1 MTVVL
6 KFQGKSLTVL
16 NTIIMSLAVSILAM
30 PVTFAAPDSRSW
42 RVTDDRFP
50 DRDEK
55 KEELGRLLFFDKILS
70 GNENISCASC
80 HHPFAATGDGLSL
93 PVGTGGTGFGVA
105 RESSGQPGQQIFERV
120 PRNAPALF
128 NLGAYDFSVLFHDGR
143 LAEDHEQPNGFLNPA
158 GDDLPSGLDSV
169 LAAQAMFPV
178 TSAAEMAG
186 QPGENAIANATAVNN
201 LAGADGV
208 WELLADRLRVN
219 IEYVDLF
226 IEAFEHID
234 SADDISYVDA
244 SNAIGA
250 FEAAAYRCT
259 DSPFDRAV
267 GSDGSLQQK
276 SWKDSLSPKVIRGEK
291 LFYGKAQCAD
301 CHSGPFQTDQSFHA
315 IAVPQVGP
323 GKGDGVDGH
332 DDFGRERVTGDAAD
346 RYRFRTP
353 SLRQVAYTGPW
364 GHDGAYNSLV
374 DMIEHHLNPVRALEN
389 YDTSQLVLAPR
400 QDLDALDL
408 VAHNDPARRAE
419 IAAANELR
427 VVQLDP
433 TEISDI
439 VEFLTVG
446 LTDAS
451 CVDLRR
457 DVPQSVPSGLPIAD

>member
-1 MTVVL
+1 MTVVSML
-6 KFQGKSLTVL
+6 QGKSLCVL
-16 NTIIMSLAVSILAM
+16 NTLIVPLAVSVFAV
-30 PVTFAAPDSRSW
+30 PVGIAAQDSQSW
-42 RVTDDRFP
+42 RVTDAMFP
-50 DRDEK
+50 AGDER

-105 RESSGQPGQQIFERV
+105 RETSGQLGQQVFERV

-128 NLGAYDFSVLFHDGR
+128 NLGADDFSVLFHDGR
-143 LAEDHEQPNGFLNPA
+143 LAVDHNQPSGFLNPA
-158 GDDLPSGLDSV
+158 GDDLPSNLESV

-186 QPGENAIANATAVNN
+186 QPGENAIADAAAANN

-208 WELLADRLRVN
+208 WALLADRLRAN
-219 IEYVDLF
+219 TEYVDLF

-234 SADDISYVDA
+234 SAADISYQDA

-259 DSPFDRAV
+259 DTPFDRAV
-267 GSDGSLQQK
+267 GSDGALQQK

-323 GKGDGVDGH
+323 GKGDGADGH
-332 DDFGRERVTGDAAD
+332 DDFGRERVTADAAD
-346 RYRFRTP
+346 RYKFRTP

-374 DMIEHHLNPVRALEN
+374 DMIKHHLNPVEALEN
-389 YDTSQLVLAPR
+389 YDTSQLVLASRP
-400 QDLDALDL
+400 DLDAQDL
-408 VAHNDPARRAE
+408 IAHNDPAHRAD
-419 IAAANELR
+419 IAAANELER
-427 VVQLDP
+427 IPLDAG
-433 TEISDI
+433 EIGDI
-439 VEFLTVG
+439 VEFLRIG
-446 LTDAS
+446 LTDTS
-451 CVDLRR
+451 CTDLRR
-457 DVPQSVPSGLPIAD
+457 DVPQRVPSGIPIAD